1 MTSLSFCRFR
11 FIPKC
16 EFIILEVWIRT
27 RHWKT
32 LNFVVKSQ
40 VMLHQFSTIRALLL
54 SIFTR
59 DNAICMTYCLKNPNP
74 HDVVFKIR
82 IQKQMG
88 GTGLWYCKVSHV
100 VFIILVV
107 QIFCLKCIYHFAGL
121 LFSYLS
127 FCRVTLLNIQK
138 SYHFPGFSF
147 SRFVFLLFRPLEFII
162 FLRNH
167 FPG

>member
-11 FIPKC
+11 FIAKMWVYH
-16 EFIILEVWIRT
+16 FVGLNSY

-32 LNFVVKSQ
+32 MNFVVT
-40 VMLHQFSTIRALLL
+40 LHQFSTIRALLL
-54 SIFTR
+54 CIFHKGQCNMC
-59 DNAICMTYCLKNPNP
+59 DILPQKSKPALIKNSNTKTNGRNRS
-74 HDVVFKIR
+74 VVLV
-82 IQKQMG
+82 
-88 GTGLWYCKVSHV
+88 TGYCKVSHV

-127 FCRVTLLNIQK
+127 FCRFTLLNIQK
-138 SYHFPGFSF
+138 VVSF
-147 SRFVFLLFRPLEFII
+147 SWVIIFEVCFLIISPLESII
-162 FLRNH
+162 FLGNH

>member
-1 MTSLSFCRFR
+1 MNFLVKLQVTYTSFPLYVQRC
-11 FIPKC
+11 
-16 EFIILEVWIRT
+16 
-27 RHWKT
+27 
-32 LNFVVKSQ
+32 N
-40 VMLHQFSTIRALLL
+40 MA
-54 SIFTR
+54 
-59 DNAICMTYCLKNPNP
+59 YCLKNPNP
-74 HDVVFKIR
+74 QLFKIR

-127 FCRVTLLNIQK
+127 FCRFTLLNIQK
-138 SYHFPGFSF
+138 VLSF
-147 SRFVFLLFRPLEFII
+147 SWVIIFEVCFLIISPLEFII
-162 FLRNH
+162 FLGNH